1 MFTQSSRVT
10 ERKNPLSRSLDGSLS
25 AERFLKVL
33 QACDSQIYSGFE
45 DYNSIFDNGIIYQM
59 LRVSEMIAQMLTNGG
74 LVISMGCGT
83 SGRIAYMVS
92 KRYQDLLKNTNIDYI
107 CAAGDSALLLSD
119 EMPED
124 DIIWYP
130 RVLLNDET
138 LTGTFRFRGPKLLD
152 YDVEAVERI

>member
-59 LRVSEMIAQMLTNGG
+59 LRVSEMI
-74 LVISMGCGT
+74 
-83 SGRIAYMVS
+83 
-92 KRYQDLLKNTNIDYI
+92 
-107 CAAGDSALLLSD
+107 
-119 EMPED
+119 
-124 DIIWYP
+124 DI
-130 RVLLNDET
+130 
-138 LTGTFRFRGPKLLD
+138 
-152 YDVEAVERI
+152 